1 MTTKTATPAA
11 LEQITNAGITVK
23 PAVVTLGQGESFAE
37 AVKEVASYY
46 DGYVVT
52 AATVSDD
59 RKVLTKLNKFIEA
72 IERKRKDARAEVLA
86 PYDDFKREY
95 DAAMAPVIDTRNQI
109 KEQVNDYD
117 ENVKATRLS
126 VIANVFKQLAE
137 ASNLDP
143 KNFEQY
149 HADFQ
154 NAEHF
159 KKNKFEL
166 TTKAIAAI
174 NEFFDKEV
182 ARLEE
187 ITQGRE
193 AVRAMAEG
201 NGLIAAPYLTLFDNG
216 QTLPQVLQ
224 AITNDYKS
232 AQAEREAQAARKA
245 AEVARLEELRAKAE
259 QEAAG
264 RYSVVDSETGE
275 VMEDVPAEPTPD
287 PIPEVA
293 KQPARLV
300 LDMTFEDVGQIRELK
315 AWLEANGVKYEQ
327 KEAVLL

>member
-1 MTTKTATPAA
+1 MATKAATPAA
-11 LEQITNAGITVK
+11 LEEITNTGITVK
-23 PAVVTLGQGESFAE
+23 PAVVTLGQGEAFAK

-174 NEFFDKEV
+174 NEIFDKEV

-187 ITQGRE
+187 IAQGRE
-193 AVRAMAEG
+193 TVRAMAEG

-224 AITNDYKS
+224 AITNDYKA
-232 AQAEREAQAARKA
+232 AQAER
-245 AEVARLEELRAKAE
+245 
-259 QEAAG
+259 EAAG